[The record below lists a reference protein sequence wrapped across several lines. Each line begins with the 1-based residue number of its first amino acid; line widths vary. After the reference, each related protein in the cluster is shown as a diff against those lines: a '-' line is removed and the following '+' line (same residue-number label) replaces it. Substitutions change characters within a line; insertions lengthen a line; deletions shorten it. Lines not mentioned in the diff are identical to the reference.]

1 MASKLDATDT
11 AGIYAALTE
20 LFRELFSDDT
30 IVLTPQTTAADIEG
44 WDSFNHL
51 SVIISAETLFGI
63 RIKTTEIDKLANVG
77 ELVLA
82 IQSKLPAG
90 P

>member
-1 MASKLDATDT
+1 VASKIEATDT

-20 LFRELFSDDT
+20 LFRDLFADDT

-51 SVIISAETLFGI
+51 SVIVSAETRFGV

-77 ELVLA
+77 ELVQA
-82 IQSKLPAG
+82 IQSKLPG
-90 P
+90 